1 MKTRVVDMRKLN
13 MLIGY
18 GTRQNMEGKVL
29 PKASGFILTATTKH
43 LQKKSQNKSKTIRNV
58 LTLRKFKFY

>member
-13 MLIGY
+13 EFIGY

-29 PKASGFILTATTKH
+29 PKASGFILTATAEH
-43 LQKKSQNKSKTIRNV
+43 LQKKNQINQNNQECSHAK
-58 LTLRKFKFY
+58 